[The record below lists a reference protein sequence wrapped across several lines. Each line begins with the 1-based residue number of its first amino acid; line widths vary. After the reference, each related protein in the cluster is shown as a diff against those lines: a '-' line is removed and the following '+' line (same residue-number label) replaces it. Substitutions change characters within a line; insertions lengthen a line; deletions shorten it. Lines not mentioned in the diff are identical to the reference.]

1 MSERKKLD
9 AILLGIVGAFF
20 FAFTFILNRS
30 MSLGGGGY
38 WMYSAILR
46 YVFTLPILFAAVEA
60 TQCGEVVFT
69 LLLGI
74 VILRDDAPS
83 LTGWIGIAVIVLGM
97 LLTSLVK
104 DEKE

>member
-9 AILLGIVGAFF
+9 SILLDIVGAFF

-30 MSLGGGGY
+30 MSLGGGY
-38 WMYSAILR
+38 WIYSAILR
-46 YVFTLPILFAAVEA
+46 YVFTLPILLAAVEA

-83 LTGWIGIAVIVLGM
+83 LTGWIGIAVIVPGM

-104 DEKE
+104 DAKE

>member
-9 AILLGIVGAFF
+9 SILLGIVGAFF

-30 MSLGGGGY
+30 MSLGCGY

-104 DEKE
+104 DAKE